1 MNSSGFLRFVKI
13 NLTVA
18 IQLNI
23 YRVLAKIAKTFIF
36 VFLGKEWFVMG
47 AKEIV
52 LLILSTGVVATMIGI
67 VILIKIILVGNW
79 LKNDDNR

>member
-1 MNSSGFLRFVKI
+1 
-13 NLTVA
+13 
-18 IQLNI
+18 
-23 YRVLAKIAKTFIF
+23 
-36 VFLGKEWFVMG
+36 MG

-67 VILIKIILVGNW
+67 AILIKIILVGNW